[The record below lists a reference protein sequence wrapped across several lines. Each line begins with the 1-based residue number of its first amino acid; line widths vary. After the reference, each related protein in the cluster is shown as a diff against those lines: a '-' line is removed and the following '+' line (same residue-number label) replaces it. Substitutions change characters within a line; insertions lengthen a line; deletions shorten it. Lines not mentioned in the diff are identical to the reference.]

1 MQFLKTLFWALLVG
15 VVVAFSLNNMT
26 MVPVRLWGS
35 VVADVNLPL
44 LLVITF
50 LAGFLPAYLSLV
62 TVRWRMR
69 QRIAATERALADL
82 RAAQAAAPAKLAP
95 GDLPLA
101 PAAPVAPVPAA
112 PAPVETPVQT
122 GATSPTDNALGEH
135 PVLPTSLSQ
144 DRA

>member
-44 LLVITF
+44 LLIVTF
-50 LAGFLPAYLSLV
+50 LLGFVPAYLSLV
-62 TVRWRMR
+62 TVRWRAR

-82 RAAQAAAPAKLAP
+82 RAAQATPPATLAP
-95 GDLPLA
+95 GDLPTA
-101 PAAPVAPVPAA
+101 RVVPA
-112 PAPVETPVQT
+112 PAPAVTPVH
-122 GATSPTDNALGEH
+122 AVDAPVTDNALGEH
-135 PVLPTSLSQ
+135 PITPGTPGTITQ
-144 DRA
+144 DRS

>member
-44 LLVITF
+44 LLIVTF
-50 LAGFLPAYLSLV
+50 LLGFVPAYLSLV
-62 TVRWRMR
+62 TVRWRAR

-82 RAAQAAAPAKLAP
+82 RAAQATPPAALAP
-95 GDLPLA
+95 GDLPAARVVPA
-101 PAAPVAPVPAA
+101 PAVTPVHAVDAPV
-112 PAPVETPVQT
+112 
-122 GATSPTDNALGEH
+122 TDNALGEH
-135 PVLPTSLSQ
+135 PITPGTITQ
-144 DRA
+144 DRS

>member
-44 LLVITF
+44 LLIITF
-50 LAGFLPAYLSLV
+50 LLGFVPAYLSLV
-62 TVRWRMR
+62 TVRWRAR

-82 RAAQAAAPAKLAP
+82 RAQHAATPATLTP
-95 GDLPLA
+95 GDLPA
-101 PAAPVAPVPAA
+101 ARAASTPAAAV
-112 PAPVETPVQT
+112 TPVNA
-122 GATSPTDNALGEH
+122 GGVPVHDNALGEH
-135 PVLPTSLSQ
+135 PVVPNQIAQ
-144 DRA
+144 DRP

>member
-44 LLVITF
+44 LLILTF
-50 LAGFLPAYLSLV
+50 LLGFVPAYLSLV

-82 RAAQAAAPAKLAP
+82 RVSQATSPAVLAP
-95 GDLPLA
+95 GDLPASRFPAAAAVTPA
-101 PAAPVAPVPAA
+101 PAV
-112 PAPVETPVQT
+112 TPVNAADT
-122 GATSPTDNALGEH
+122 PVTDNALGEH
-135 PVLPTSLSQ
+135 PIAPGTISQ
-144 DRA
+144 DRS

>member
-44 LLVITF
+44 LLIVTF
-50 LAGFLPAYLSLV
+50 LLGFVPAYLSLV

-82 RAAQAAAPAKLAP
+82 RVAQATTPAPLAP
-95 GDLPLA
+95 GDLPTA
-101 PAAPVAPVPAA
+101 RVVAA
-112 PAPVETPVQT
+112 PAPAPAVTPINAADV
-122 GATSPTDNALGEH
+122 PVTDNALGEH
-135 PVLPTSLSQ
+135 PVVPPQLSQ
-144 DRA
+144 DRP

>member
-44 LLVITF
+44 LLIVTF
-50 LAGFLPAYLSLV
+50 LLGFVPAYLSLV
-62 TVRWRMR
+62 TVRWRAR

-82 RAAQAAAPAKLAP
+82 RAAQATPPATLAP
-95 GDLPLA
+95 GDLPAARVVPA
-101 PAAPVAPVPAA
+101 PAVTPVHAVDAPV
-112 PAPVETPVQT
+112 
-122 GATSPTDNALGEH
+122 TDNALGEH
-135 PVLPTSLSQ
+135 PITPGAPGTIIQ
-144 DRA
+144 DRS

>member
-44 LLVITF
+44 LLIITF
-50 LAGFLPAYLSLV
+50 LLGFVPAYLSLV
-62 TVRWRMR
+62 TVRWRAR

-82 RAAQAAAPAKLAP
+82 RAAQATPPATLAP
-95 GDLPLA
+95 GDLPAARVVPA
-101 PAAPVAPVPAA
+101 PAA
-112 PAPVETPVQT
+112 TPVH
-122 GATSPTDNALGEH
+122 AVDVPVTDNALGEH
-135 PVLPTSLSQ
+135 SITPGTISQ
-144 DRA
+144 DRS